1 MSNTDT
7 VNKVKCY
14 HCGDDCDEQ
23 VITSDEHTF
32 CCTGCKL
39 VYEILRENNLCNYY
53 NLNNNPG
60 IKQSDILQKRLAFL
74 DDPAIENQ
82 LISFRDKNETIITF
96 YIPAMHCSSCIWL
109 LENFQKVDEGVLS
122 SRVDFVRKEL
132 RLVYN
137 HHKTSLRKIAEKL
150 SQTGYEPALQLD
162 AIEKKKTKKANR
174 SRIIRIGVAG
184 FCSGNIMMLSFPEY
198 FSSGNNIDASL
209 QTLFSYLIL
218 LLALP
223 VFFYSANEFFIKSWQ
238 ALKQK
243 SSSIDLPIAIGI
255 TVIFLRSAYEII
267 TQTGSGFF
275 DSGSGLV
282 FFMLIGR
289 WFQDFTFDSLAFD
302 RDFKSY
308 FPIAVTSIKNGHE
321 KEVQIND
328 LKVNDRILIRNN
340 EIIPADC
347 ILLKGNASVDYHFVT
362 GESLPVSHA
371 AGEYI
376 YAGGKQAGAMIELQ
390 VMKEVSQSYLVQL
403 WNSNWNKQD
412 INRFEK
418 LVNAISRWFIV
429 VTFSIS
435 TAAAIYWWNTDVH
448 KAINAF
454 TAVLVIACPC
464 ALALSAPFTYGNILR
479 ILGRNKI
486 YMRNYR
492 VLEKIA
498 DADTIVFDKTGTL
511 TKNNVSEISYHGH
524 PLDDVDK
531 IMLLSLFRQS
541 SHPLSKLLQ
550 QHLQVNK
557 FYPCNNF
564 VEVAGKGVS
573 AVINNKNIKAG
584 TADWAEV
591 NKEIGENATAV
602 FINIDN
608 FKKGKF
614 LFSNIYRDGLNTIS
628 QKLNHKHNLVVLT
641 GDNESERNNLT
652 RLLGNAE
659 LRFNQK
665 PEDKRNYIIELINSK
680 KNVLMIGDGLNDAG
694 ALLAANTG
702 ISVTDNTNNFTP
714 ASDTIMDA
722 TALRQL
728 PELINLS
735 KSAVTIIIISF
746 IISLLYNFIGLAFAV
761 SGTLSPLF
769 AAILMPIST
778 ISLVLF
784 TVGAST
790 IKARLSGF

>member
-1 MSNTDT
+1 MRNTDT

-23 VITSDEHTF
+23 VITSDEKIF

-53 NLNNNPG
+53 SLNDNPG
-60 IKQSDILQKRLAFL
+60 TKQSDIVQKRFAFL
-74 DDPAIENQ
+74 DEPSIENQ
-82 LISFRDKNETIITF
+82 LISYRDKNETIITF

-109 LENFQKVDEGVLS
+109 LENFQKADEGVLS

-150 SQTGYEPALQLD
+150 SHTGYEPALQLD
-162 AIEKKKTKKANR
+162 AIEKKKTKKVNR

-198 FSSGNNIDASL
+198 FSSGNNIDTSL

-218 LLALP
+218 LLSLP

-243 SSSIDLPIAIGI
+243 TTSIDLPIAIGI
-255 TVIFLRSAYEII
+255 SVIFLRSAFEII

-308 FPIAVTSIKNGHE
+308 FPIAVTSLKNGFE
-321 KEVQIND
+321 KEIQIND

-347 ILLKGNASVDYHFVT
+347 VLLKGNASVDYHFVT

-376 YAGGKQAGAMIELQ
+376 YAGGKQTGAMIELQ

-403 WNSNWNKQD
+403 WNRNWDKQD
-412 INRFEK
+412 ISRFEK

-435 TAAAIYWWNTDVH
+435 TAAAFYWWNTDIH

-511 TKNNVSEISYHGH
+511 TKNNASEISYLGH
-524 PLDDVDK
+524 LLDDEDK
-531 IMLLSLFRQS
+531 KILSSLFRQS
-541 SHPLSKLLQ
+541 SHPLSKLLHQ
-550 QHLQVNK
+550 YLHSDK
-557 FYPCNNF
+557 YYPCNNF
-564 VEVAGKGVS
+564 EEVTGKGIC
-573 AVINNKNIKAG
+573 AVVNNKKIKAG
-584 TADWAEV
+584 TAVWAGVPNE
-591 NKEIGENATAV
+591 GEKNATAV
-602 FINIDN
+602 FVNIDG

-614 LFSNIYRDGLNTIS
+614 VFSNIYRDGLNNIT
-628 QKLNHKHNLVVLT
+628 QKLNNKLDLVVLT
-641 GDNESERNNLT
+641 GDNESERKNLIN
-652 RLLGNAE
+652 LLGNAE

-665 PEDKRNYIIELINSK
+665 PEDKRNYILELINRK

-722 TALRQL
+722 AALRQL
-728 PELINLS
+728 PELIQLS
-735 KSAVTIIIISF
+735 KSAVTIIIVSF
-746 IISLLYNFIGLAFAV
+746 IISLLYNFVGLAFAV

-790 IKARLSGF
+790 IKARQSGF

>member
-23 VITSDEHTF
+23 VITSDEKIF

-60 IKQSDILQKRLAFL
+60 TKQSDIVQKRFAFL
-74 DDPAIENQ
+74 DEPSIENQ

-109 LENFQKVDEGVLS
+109 LENFQKADEGVLS

-132 RLVYN
+132 RLVYD

-162 AIEKKKTKKANR
+162 AIEKKKIKKANR
-174 SRIIRIGVAG
+174 SRILRIGVAG

-223 VFFYSANEFFIKSWQ
+223 VFFYSANEFFIKSWP

-243 SSSIDLPIAIGI
+243 TTSIDLPIAIGI
-255 TVIFLRSAYEII
+255 SVIFLRSAFEII

-308 FPIAVTSIKNGHE
+308 FPIAVTSIKNGNE

-362 GESLPVSHA
+362 GESLPVSHT

-403 WNSNWNKQD
+403 WNRSWDKQD
-412 INRFEK
+412 ISKFEK

-435 TAAAIYWWNTDVH
+435 TIAAIYWWNTDIH

-511 TKNNVSEISYHGH
+511 TKNNVSEISYHGQS
-524 PLDDVDK
+524 LDDEDK
-531 IMLLSLFRQS
+531 KILSSLFRQS

-550 QHLQVNK
+550 QHLQADK
-557 FYPCNNF
+557 YYPCNNF
-564 VEVAGKGVS
+564 EEVTGKGIC
-573 AVINNKNIKAG
+573 AVLNNKNIKAG
-584 TADWAEV
+584 TSDWAGVNNEV
-591 NKEIGENATAV
+591 EKNATAV
-602 FINIDN
+602 FININDI
-608 FKKGKF
+608 KKGKF
-614 LFSNIYRDGLNTIS
+614 VFSNIYRDGLNTIS
-628 QKLNHKHNLVVLT
+628 QKLNNKHNLIVLT
-641 GDNESERNNLT
+641 GDNESERKNLT
-652 RLLGNAE
+652 TLLGNAE

-665 PEDKRNYIIELINSK
+665 PEDKRNYILELINSK

-722 TALRQL
+722 AALHQL
-728 PELINLS
+728 PELIKLS

-746 IISLLYNFIGLAFAV
+746 IISLLYNFVGLAFAV

-790 IKARLSGF
+790 IKARQSGF

>member
-1 MSNTDT
+1 
-7 VNKVKCY
+7 
-14 HCGDDCDEQ
+14 
-23 VITSDEHTF
+23 
-32 CCTGCKL
+32 
-39 VYEILRENNLCNYY
+39 
-53 NLNNNPG
+53 
-60 IKQSDILQKRLAFL
+60 
-74 DDPAIENQ
+74 
-82 LISFRDKNETIITF
+82 
-96 YIPAMHCSSCIWL
+96 
-109 LENFQKVDEGVLS
+109 
-122 SRVDFVRKEL
+122 
-132 RLVYN
+132 
-137 HHKTSLRKIAEKL
+137 
-150 SQTGYEPALQLD
+150 
-162 AIEKKKTKKANR
+162 
-174 SRIIRIGVAG
+174 
-184 FCSGNIMMLSFPEY
+184 
-198 FSSGNNIDASL
+198 
-209 QTLFSYLIL
+209 
-218 LLALP
+218 
-223 VFFYSANEFFIKSWQ
+223 
-238 ALKQK
+238 
-243 SSSIDLPIAIGI
+243 
-255 TVIFLRSAYEII
+255 
-267 TQTGSGFF
+267 
-275 DSGSGLV
+275 
-282 FFMLIGR
+282 
-289 WFQDFTFDSLAFD
+289 
-302 RDFKSY
+302 
-308 FPIAVTSIKNGHE
+308 
-321 KEVQIND
+321 
-328 LKVNDRILIRNN
+328 
-340 EIIPADC
+340 
-347 ILLKGNASVDYHFVT
+347 
-362 GESLPVSHA
+362 
-371 AGEYI
+371 
-376 YAGGKQAGAMIELQ
+376 
-390 VMKEVSQSYLVQL
+390 
-403 WNSNWNKQD
+403 
-412 INRFEK
+412 
-418 LVNAISRWFIV
+418 
-429 VTFSIS
+429 
-435 TAAAIYWWNTDVH
+435 
-448 KAINAF
+448 
-454 TAVLVIACPC
+454 
-464 ALALSAPFTYGNILR
+464 
-479 ILGRNKI
+479 
-486 YMRNYR
+486 MRNYR

-531 IMLLSLFRQS
+531 TMLLSLFRQS

-550 QHLQVNK
+550 QHLQANK

-584 TADWAEV
+584 TVDWAEV
-591 NKEIGENATAV
+591 NNENEENATAV

-628 QKLNHKHNLVVLT
+628 HKLNHNHSLVVLT

-652 RLLGNAE
+652 SLLGNAE

-665 PEDKRNYIIELINSK
+665 PEDKRNYIIDLINSK

-722 TALRQL
+722 AALRQL

>member
-1 MSNTDT
+1 MRNTDT
-7 VNKVKCY
+7 VKKVKCY

-23 VITSDEHTF
+23 VITSDEKIF

-53 NLNNNPG
+53 NLNDNPG
-60 IKQSDILQKRLAFL
+60 TKQSDLIQKRFAFL
-74 DDPAIENQ
+74 DEPSIVNQ
-82 LISFRDKNETIITF
+82 LISYRDKNETIITF

-109 LENFQKVDEGVLS
+109 LENFQKVHEGVLS

-150 SQTGYEPALQLD
+150 SQTGYEPSLQLD
-162 AIEKKKTKKANR
+162 AIEKKKTKKVNR

-198 FSSGNNIDASL
+198 FSSGNNIDSSL

-218 LLALP
+218 LLSLP

-243 SSSIDLPIAIGI
+243 NTSIDLPIAIGI
-255 TVIFLRSAYEII
+255 SVIFLRSAFEII

-275 DSGSGLV
+275 DSGSGLI

-308 FPIAVTSIKNGHE
+308 FPIAVTSLKNGFE
-321 KEVQIND
+321 KETQITD

-347 ILLKGNASVDYHFVT
+347 VLLKGNASVDYHFVT

-376 YAGGKQAGAMIELQ
+376 YAGGKQTGAMIELQ

-403 WNSNWNKQD
+403 WNRNWDKQD
-412 INRFEK
+412 ISRFEK

-435 TAAAIYWWNTDVH
+435 TAAAFYWWNTDIH

-511 TKNNVSEISYHGH
+511 TKNNVSEISYLGH
-524 PLDDVDK
+524 LLDDEDK
-531 IMLLSLFRQS
+531 KMLSSLFRQS
-541 SHPLSKLLQ
+541 AHPLSKLLHQ
-550 QHLQVNK
+550 YLHSDK
-557 FYPCNNF
+557 YYPCNNF
-564 VEVAGKGVS
+564 EEVTGKGIC
-573 AVINNKNIKAG
+573 AVINNKKIKAG
-584 TADWAEV
+584 TSVWADVTTEV
-591 NKEIGENATAV
+591 EKNATAV
-602 FINIDN
+602 FVNIDG

-614 LFSNIYRDGLNTIS
+614 VFSNIYRDGLNNIT
-628 QKLNHKHNLVVLT
+628 QKLNSKLNLVVLT
-641 GDNESERNNLT
+641 GDNESERNNLIH
-652 RLLGNAE
+652 LLGNAE

-665 PEDKRNYIIELINSK
+665 PEDKRNYILELINLK

-722 TALRQL
+722 AALRQL
-728 PELINLS
+728 PELIQLS

-746 IISLLYNFIGLAFAV
+746 IISLLYNFVGLAFAV

-790 IKARLSGF
+790 IKARQSGF